1 MKHSNKQLL
10 VILRMNKVWTKE
22 EAFIFRLKKGMKDNN
37 MTITD
42 LAQATGIS
50 TRGIR
55 FWISE
60 IRCCKE
66 SFLPRI
72 ADALGVSVYDMTQ
85 PPSDA
90 ELQELNNQ
98 TNENQT
104 YHPDLKK

>member
-1 MKHSNKQLL
+1 
-10 VILRMNKVWTKE
+10 MNKVWTKE
-22 EAFIFRLKKGMKDNN
+22 EAFVFRLKKGMKDNN
-37 MTITD
+37 MTVTD
-42 LAQATGIS
+42 LAEATGIS

-72 ADALGVSVYDMTQ
+72 ASALGVSVYDMTQ

-90 ELQELNNQ
+90 ELQELN
-98 TNENQT
+98 
-104 YHPDLKK
+104 K

>member
-1 MKHSNKQLL
+1 
-10 VILRMNKVWTKE
+10 MNKVWTKE

-42 LAQATGIS
+42 LAKATGIS

-60 IRCCKE
+60 IRLCKE

-90 ELQELNNQ
+90 ELQELNKQ

-104 YHPDLKK
+104 NHTDPEK